1 MKSKLNK
8 QQKKYIKACDSKEL
22 RKELK
27 RFFRKENKYG
37 KIKYEFVQSTTGK
50 IGFPSE
56 TTNDNSLTKETL
68 ESLTNP
74 DLIEKKKSLEDS
86 IEQHIEEQEILKLSE
101 SYKGP
106 MEFCVEITY
115 DNKEV
120 LEKIWK
126 DFHND
131 RVGYLDNN
139 FLHSNSL
146 HTYCY
151 SSNVSEDNSK
161 PIQVVSTEEFLRYI
175 GKEELID
182 NGEKFEMYKRGEYS
196 ENNTLE
202 FDLPKTP
209 HKDKK
214 GNLFL
219 DSGIFQSET
228 FNDEVTKI
236 SKFYNDKIL
245 EELIN
250 YTPPAPN
257 KVKKYTVEDMEKCFN
272 ESRLTHPVIGFKHT
286 NFAEYLK
293 LLKNEL

>member
-1 MKSKLNK
+1 MKSKLSK

-22 RKELK
+22 KKLLKKFFKKENEISTPICFMDLSVSFQDNYNILELK
-27 RFFRKENKYG
+27 KMQSEA
-37 KIKYEFVQSTTGK
+37 IKN
-50 IGFPSE
+50 
-56 TTNDNSLTKETL
+56 TNENSLTKETL

-86 IEQHIEEQEILKLSE
+86 IEQHLEKQEILKLSE

-106 MEFCVEITY
+106 MVFCVEITD

-175 GKEELID
+175 GKESLIP
-182 NGEKFEMYKRGEYS
+182 KQ
-196 ENNTLE
+196 ENDKTILE
-202 FDLPKTP
+202 FDLPKKL
-209 HKDKK
+209 HKNEKGVLFMDYGDRKSEDFMEQVENMKK
-214 GNLFL
+214 YFDVNLIKEF
-219 DSGIFQSET
+219 
-228 FNDEVTKI
+228 
-236 SKFYNDKIL
+236 
-245 EELIN
+245 IN
-250 YTPPAPN
+250 YTPPDPN
-257 KVKKYTVEDMEKCFN
+257 KVKKYTEEDMEKCFI
-272 ESRLTHPVIGFKHT
+272 ESRLTHPIIGFKHT
-286 NFAEYLK
+286 NFSEYLK
-293 LLKNEL
+293 SIEH